1 MRKVMKIGLAA
12 LLATGV
18 LGTIYGY
25 AATAVPQKSVLT
37 GRVVSVVSPGTTVK
51 EGDVLVTV
59 TSLAGPVP
67 AVRADVDGV
76 VKEVLVNQGENIEKQ
91 DTAVIIESK

>member
-1 MRKVMKIGLAA
+1 M
-12 LLATGV
+12 
-18 LGTIYGY
+18 
-25 AATAVPQKSVLT
+25 
-37 GRVVSVVSPGTTVK
+37 
-51 EGDVLVTV
+51 TV

>member
-12 LLATGV
+12 LLAIGV

-25 AATAVPQKSVLT
+25 ATTAVPQKSVLT
-37 GRVVSVVSPGTTVK
+37 GQVVSVVSPGTAVK

>member
-12 LLATGV
+12 LLAIGV

-25 AATAVPQKSVLT
+25 ATTVVPQKSVLT
-37 GRVVSVVSPGTTVK
+37 GRVVSVVSPGTAVK

>member
-1 MRKVMKIGLAA
+1 MKIGLAA
-12 LLATGV
+12 LLAIGV

-25 AATAVPQKSVLT
+25 ATTVVPQKSVLT
-37 GRVVSVVSPGTTVK
+37 GRVVSVVSPGTAVK

-67 AVRADVDGV
+67 AVR
-76 VKEVLVNQGENIEKQ
+76 QM
-91 DTAVIIESK
+91 

>member
-1 MRKVMKIGLAA
+1 MKIGLAA
-12 LLATGV
+12 LLAIGV

-25 AATAVPQKSVLT
+25 ATTVVPQKSVLT
-37 GRVVSVVSPGTTVK
+37 GRVVSVVSPGTAVK

>member
-12 LLATGV
+12 LLAIGV

-37 GRVVSVVSPGTTVK
+37 GRVVSVVSPGTAVK
-51 EGDVLVTV
+51 
-59 TSLAGPVP
+59 
-67 AVRADVDGV
+67 
-76 VKEVLVNQGENIEKQ
+76 
-91 DTAVIIESK
+91 